1 MNTKKQ
7 YTAPTLK
14 VVDVEVHLMLG
25 VSADGTPVEVVND
38 SYYNNTDYDDIN

>member
-1 MNTKKQ
+1 MNTKKH

-25 VSADGTPVEVVND
+25 VSANGEGIDVKTDETYD
-38 SYYNNTDYDDIN
+38 SQYEDII